1 MVNDQVMHAT
11 AKRPLL
17 HGSRVQILNEVYTW
31 HFPRSDD
38 RVTPDRI
45 PPDQAPN
52 SSPTVKVSYPEYVVQ
67 LMTLM
72 PLASFGNLFF
82 ISQSHRQRRQFDSRL
97 TVHK

>member
-52 SSPTVKVSYPEYVVQ
+52 SSPTVKVSYP
-67 LMTLM
+67 
-72 PLASFGNLFF
+72 
-82 ISQSHRQRRQFDSRL
+82 
-97 TVHK
+97 